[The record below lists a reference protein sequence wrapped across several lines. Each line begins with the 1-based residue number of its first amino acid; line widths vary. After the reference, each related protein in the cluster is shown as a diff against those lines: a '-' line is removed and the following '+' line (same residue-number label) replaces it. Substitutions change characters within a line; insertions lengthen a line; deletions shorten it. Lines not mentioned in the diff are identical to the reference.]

1 MMFTAYV
8 YSVDGIKP
16 GENFQLQLGG
26 RGRSGQ

>member
-1 MMFTAYV
+1 MMFTGFV

-26 RGRSGQ
+26 GRGGQ

>member
-1 MMFTAYV
+1 MFTGFI

-26 RGRSGQ
+26 RGGQ